1 MSNPSKGRAG
11 GVLPVN
17 AAARKNANAS
27 STAKSSGRTPALK
40 LRLIIRRLPPGLTQS
55 EFWTALGEAW
65 KVGGGKV
72 EWAAFQDG
80 KISRE

>member
-1 MSNPSKGRAG
+1 MSNQSKGRSG

-17 AAARKNANAS
+17 AAARKTANAS
-27 STAKSSGRTPALK
+27 STPKSSGRTPALK
-40 LRLIIRRLPPGLTQS
+40 LRLIIRRLPPGLTQN
-55 EFWTALGEAW
+55 EFWAALGEPW